1 MASHVLWIDAAARR
15 LVTGFNSAM
24 PADIPVFCQGDAVDL
39 ELHLLRP
46 LGSLGAPFEEI
57 PFPVGCEVL
66 VAVGRLDAKPTMGQ
80 FWLAYGGH
88 STAPLPFNASAEAV
102 QSALNELAPISS
114 VGGVIVQGGNGGPWT
129 VYWGQPGIRDSFTAD
144 LSLLLP
150 LTQFIASTPRQG
162 GPSVAA
168 VQILK
173 FKQLPAAYSAT
184 WSAQPGSDVLVSKL
198 LAGGVGVNEIQRVR
212 LEPPPYGGTFT
223 LQFGGQTT
231 APIGFNATAS
241 TIQTALTALS
251 SIGTDKAVVS
261 DVATGVWDV
270 QFVGSLGGASQPL
283 FIGQSASLRGFDGKI
298 GTLSLDTP
306 AIEDLLEGRDSIQAV
321 LEVKV
326 RVGSATRT
334 YLQTP
339 CTVLNDMIEGTPM
352 VPPPFTTPA
361 TLEQLESLLG
371 SYVPMVPP
379 GGALRVTP
387 GGLLQLRN
395 ATTGLWHTVFVTG
408 AAGAE
413 SLAIGPSST

>member
-1 MASHVLWIDAAARR
+1 M
-15 LVTGFNSAM
+15 
-24 PADIPVFCQGDAVDL
+24 
-39 ELHLLRP
+39 
-46 LGSLGAPFEEI
+46 
-57 PFPVGCEVL
+57 
-66 VAVGRLDAKPTMGQ
+66 
-80 FWLAYGGH
+80 
-88 STAPLPFNASAEAV
+88 
-102 QSALNELAPISS
+102 
-114 VGGVIVQGGNGGPWT
+114 
-129 VYWGQPGIRDSFTAD
+129 
-144 LSLLLP
+144 
-150 LTQFIASTPRQG
+150 
-162 GPSVAA
+162 
-168 VQILK
+168 
-173 FKQLPAAYSAT
+173 
-184 WSAQPGSDVLVSKL
+184 
-198 LAGGVGVNEIQRVR
+198 
-212 LEPPPYGGTFT
+212 
-223 LQFGGQTT
+223 
-231 APIGFNATAS
+231 
-241 TIQTALTALS
+241 
-251 SIGTDKAVVS
+251 
-261 DVATGVWDV
+261 
-270 QFVGSLGGASQPL
+270 